1 MKKMSLYGLAL
12 ALVLCMTFSTV
23 AHAAE
28 VETYKGEEVV
38 ANLGDV
44 IITYSP
50 CDEHD
55 AEVRPAS
62 ETNPVEDNYNGVWL
76 DNGTHYGKELVVH
89 NTHKGRIGMTI
100 SVESNSNGS
109 YAQINITNPKG
120 LPLLRVLTVRPNTPK
135 SQREFIIENG
145 LKGDYTLHYTARS
158 EGGMRLN
165 CWTYKWYD

>member
-1 MKKMSLYGLAL
+1 MVLSLM
-12 ALVLCMTFSTV
+12 LCLNLSTV
-23 AHAAE
+23 AYAAE
-28 VETYKGEEVV
+28 ADMYKGEEVV
-38 ANLGDV
+38 ANLGDI

-50 CDEHD
+50 LDEND
-55 AEVRPAS
+55 DGITPMS

-76 DNGTHYGKELVVH
+76 DDGTHYGNELVVR
-89 NTHKGRIGMTI
+89 NTHTGRIGMTI
-100 SVESNSNGS
+100 SVESNSNDS

-120 LPLLRVLTVRPNTPK
+120 LPLLKVLTVRPNTPK

-145 LKGDYTLHYTARS
+145 LKGNYTLHYTARS